1 MADTGTKRAETQPN
15 EFGTTYQ
22 FHQVFDEEIE
32 VIARKVG
39 PSLSGSA
46 GDDPTSRP

>member
-32 VIARKVG
+32 VIARRRAELDRKCG
-39 PSLSGSA
+39 RRSHEQA
-46 GDDPTSRP
+46 